1 MELFK
6 FVYWQVSA
14 SFRIKLERLAGFL
27 WMTGKQ
33 LSLFEFDE
41 NFSLLDLLA
50 HFGVDLLDLEI
61 EEEPIRHFGI
71 VV

>member
-1 MELFK
+1 
-6 FVYWQVSA
+6 
-14 SFRIKLERLAGFL
+14 
-27 WMTGKQ
+27 MTGKQ